1 MRYFA
6 DYHTHTEYSGD
17 SDAPMEQMVRRSI
30 ELGLME
36 LVFTDHVDYDYAD
49 PVFEDIDFHQYM
61 KAFQHLKKKYYR
73 DIKLLLGVE
82 IGFQPHVVEKIDE
95 LRAQYPFDFIIYSTH
110 MADQLDFYTGA
121 FFDGKEREEAYQR
134 YFENVLASLQNP
146 LAFDVYGHLDFIVRY
161 GNYESKSLSY
171 YDYAEIIDKILNIL
185 IDNERGIEVNT
196 SGYRYGLKQMHPQQD
211 IIKRYKKLGG
221 EIITV
226 GSDAHSPHDLCADFN
241 DAYNLLRDAGFKY
254 ITAFDHR
261 KPRFVKLP

>member
-17 SDAPMEQMVRRSI
+17 SDAPMEQMIRRSV

-49 PVFEDIDFHQYM
+49 PVFEEIDYEDYVEN
-61 KAFQHLKKKYYR
+61 FQKLKKKYYR
-73 DIKLLLGVE
+73 YIKLLLGVE
-82 IGFQPHVVEKIDE
+82 IGFQPHVANRIDT
-95 LRAQYPFDFIIYSTH
+95 LCARYPFDFIIYSTH
-110 MADQLDFYTGA
+110 TADQQDFYTGA
-121 FFDGKEREEAYQR
+121 FFNGKKKEEAYQR

-146 LAFDVYGHLDFIVRY
+146 AALDVYGHLDFIVRY

-171 YDYAEIIDKILNIL
+171 YDYPEIIDKILNTL
-185 IDNERGIEVNT
+185 IDNERGIEINT
-196 SGYRYGLKQMHPQQD
+196 SGYRYGLQQMHPHKD
-211 IIKRYKKLGG
+211 IIQRYKKLGG

-226 GSDAHSPHDLCADFN
+226 GSDAHSPQDLCADFN
-241 DAYNLLRDAGFKY
+241 EAYNLLRESGFKY
-254 ITAFDHR
+254 ITAFERR